1 MCWQAFSQRISGG
14 QWSTHNTDVILYAA
28 RMPDRISP
36 PTDPASERESLDS
49 WLEFHRATLL
59 MKCEGLTPEQLAT
72 PSCPPSRLTLIGLVR
87 HLTGVEPWF
96 HAFDGNPDMEMFEDE
111 DAFEPSIEHV
121 QRDFANYK
129 VSVQRARAAAAA
141 HDLDD
146 VTDMAHWVADDQ
158 PRVIRPTSLRW
169 VYQHMIEEY
178 ARHNGHADLIRER
191 IDGATGD

>member
-1 MCWQAFSQRISGG
+1 MPERI
-14 QWSTHNTDVILYAA
+14 T
-28 RMPDRISP
+28 P
-36 PTDPASERESLDS
+36 PTLPASERESLET
-49 WLEFHRATLL
+49 WLEFHRTTLV
-59 MKCEGLTPEQLAT
+59 MKCEGLTAEQLAT
-72 PSCPPSRLTLIGLVR
+72 ASCPPSRLTLMGLVR

-96 HAFDGNPDMEMFEDE
+96 HAFDGRPDMAMFEGE

-121 QRDFANYK
+121 QRDFANYTA
-129 VSVQRARAAAAA
+129 SVERARAAAAS

-146 VTDMAHWVADDQ
+146 VIDLPHWVADDQ

-191 IDGATGD
+191 IDGAVGD